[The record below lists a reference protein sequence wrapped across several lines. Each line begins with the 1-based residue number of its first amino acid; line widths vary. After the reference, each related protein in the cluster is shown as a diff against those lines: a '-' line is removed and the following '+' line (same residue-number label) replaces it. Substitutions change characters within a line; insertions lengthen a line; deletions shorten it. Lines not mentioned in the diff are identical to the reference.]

1 MKSGEH
7 MLNNRIGGALT
18 GALII
23 TFGTMLTGPAP
34 AQAQAALAKANSESS
49 SSVRVEVTE
58 LRRTSGDTVT
68 LKGVFINDSD
78 KTFNPSAMNKVYLLN
93 TDNKMKHTV
102 VKDARGKAVSSP
114 SNNVKAKTRTE
125 FWAKFVAPPQNV
137 KTLTV
142 VIPKFAPLED
152 VPLGQ

>member
-1 MKSGEH
+1 
-7 MLNNRIGGALT
+7 MLNNRTAGALT
-18 GALII
+18 GALIFA
-23 TFGTMLTGPAP
+23 FGTLLAGPALAQSAAI
-34 AQAQAALAKANSESS
+34 AQANAESS

-102 VKDARGKAVSSP
+102 MKDARGKAVSSP